1 MKKVVKEKISEIDEV
16 ESTSEIKSNKK
27 NKKPKKHFDLSK
39 QLGRVVAL
47 LIVIMMLVATCGT
60 VIYYLINVL

>member
-1 MKKVVKEKISEIDEV
+1 MKKDIKEKALEMDKTRKINEM
-16 ESTSEIKSNKK
+16 KNNNKT
-27 NKKPKKHFDLSK
+27 KKHFDLSK